1 MRARAL
7 VTATAALALASVLAL
22 AEDKPAKDDK
32 AKNAETY
39 ELLDLFGDVFE
50 RVRADYVEETTDE
63 QLIEAAVN
71 GMLTALDPHSGYMN
85 AKRFDEMKVQTQ
97 GQFGGLGIE
106 VTMENGMVKVVSP
119 IDDTPGL
126 RAPASSRAT

>member
-7 VTATAALALASVLAL
+7 VTATAAVALASVLAL

-50 RVRADYVEETTDE
+50 RVRSDYVEETTDE

-97 GQFGGLGIE
+97 GQFGGLGLE
-106 VTMENGMVKVVSP
+106 VTMDGGIVKVISP
-119 IDDTPGL
+119 IDDT
-126 RAPASSRAT
+126 